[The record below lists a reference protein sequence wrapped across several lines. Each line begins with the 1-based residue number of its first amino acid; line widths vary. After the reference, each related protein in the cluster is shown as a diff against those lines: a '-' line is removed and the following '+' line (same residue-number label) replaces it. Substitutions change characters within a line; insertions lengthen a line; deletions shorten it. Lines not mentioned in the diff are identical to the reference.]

1 MGFWQS
7 GLLLGGLA
15 LSITLFGII
24 YGVVL
29 GSVNNDKNQNVV
41 KNFNTIFI
49 VTSIILVILA
59 TLSYYY
65 VKSDPSVFQPY
76 TIVVLHLSLF
86 ISVLSVSFSSLKL
99 IS

>member
-15 LSITLFGII
+15 LSVTLFGII

-29 GSVNNDKNQNVV
+29 GSVQNDKNQNVV
-41 KNFNTIFI
+41 KNFNTIYI

-65 VKSDPSVFQPY
+65 VKSDPTVFQPY

-99 IS
+99 TS